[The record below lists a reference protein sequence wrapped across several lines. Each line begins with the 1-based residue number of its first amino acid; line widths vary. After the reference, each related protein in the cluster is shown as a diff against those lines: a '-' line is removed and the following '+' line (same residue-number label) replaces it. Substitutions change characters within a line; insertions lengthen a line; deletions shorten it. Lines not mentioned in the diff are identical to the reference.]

1 MNHRRW
7 MLGLA
12 YGLGLA
18 NVAFAS
24 GGTVRQAT
32 SNNLDY
38 ITVLQLPN
46 GTNDREITRFG
57 REGVAF
63 PNGSEFDPNSVIC
76 GARSRSGHQSN
87 ITVNRPELCDIRLED
102 PNNPGFPDAVTVPS
116 PGNVFPVAADSNAS
130 PAQCPG
136 GVSYQNY
143 TFNAGAGVNDPL
155 VAVFLTWQ
163 IPGAGANDPC
173 YIGLELGSAPCNGRA
188 KYFNS
193 TTATYIPGCGG
204 GGNIWLDAV
213 VFTPFILDLNFR
225 MSGSAQFPGDRG
237 RPVWTIRA
245 EEGNGLGSSTIID
258 DFITTTVIVDNG
270 TGGPLTSQT
279 LALVGDRSV
288 INPKLTPK
296 DLAASFRLL
305 SNPKVS
311 LASGNPYSWSPGRT
325 ILRANIPATISG
337 KFEALFPIN
346 LPFVASSRNTTLP
359 LGTGPRDDERQELGL
374 RRQRGNAD
382 DGSSEIAQIVQGPAI
397 TGDVLGTRWPA
408 QRAFPTRAAGNP
420 AGAKV
425 VSISVTALQVGAV
438 SVGSATGFDALQ
450 LRKDDAVI
458 LNSADQSPQGLLAAA
473 GTTGGAI
480 GEGSRMTPPIPVDP
494 NGAVAFFSFP
504 VAAVVPSADGD
515 FWINT
520 YPFPGDIGGA
530 GPNGTFLGTDTTP
543 DTVLHESFTSQA
555 GAQPYQPLTTGNFMS
570 RVIFTA
576 SNPFAGEDQAPTVVP
591 PVVTK
596 HPGRVGE
603 ATRVPV
609 HVTLQ
614 R

>member
-32 SNNLDY
+32 SNNVDY
-38 ITVLQLPN
+38 ITVIQIPN
-46 GTNDREITRFG
+46 GSNDREITRFG

-76 GARSRSGHQSN
+76 GARSRAAHQSN
-87 ITVNRPELCDIRLED
+87 ISVDRPERVDIRLED
-102 PNNPGFPDAVTVPS
+102 PTNPGFPDVPPDVTA
-116 PGNVFPVAADSNAS
+116 GAATFPAGADSNAA
-130 PAQCPG
+130 PTQCPANLA
-136 GVSYQNY
+136 YTNY
-143 TFNAGAGVNDPL
+143 TFNAGAGINDPL
-155 VAVFLTWQ
+155 VAIFLSWV
-163 IPGAGANDPC
+163 IPGGVTSDPC

-193 TTATYIPGCGG
+193 TTATYIPSCGG

-225 MSGSAQFPGDRG
+225 MSGSSQFAGDRG
-237 RPVWTIRA
+237 RSVWSIRA

-258 DFITTTVIVDNG
+258 DFITATVIVDNG
-270 TGGPLTSQT
+270 TGGPLTTQT

-311 LASGNPYSWSPGRT
+311 LAAGNPYSWSPGRT

-337 KFEALFPIN
+337 KFQALFPIN
-346 LPFVASSRNTTLP
+346 LPFVASSRNTSLP

-382 DGSSEIAQIVQGPAI
+382 DGSSEIALIVQGPAI

-408 QRAFPTRAAGNP
+408 QRVFPSRTGAAGP
-420 AGAKV
+420 KV
-425 VSISVTALQVGAV
+425 VSLNVTALQVIAV
-438 SVGSATGFDALQ
+438 STGSATGFDALQ
-450 LRKDDAVI
+450 LRRDDAVI
-458 LNSADQSPQGLLAAA
+458 LNSADQSPQGLIAAA

-480 GEGSRMTPPIPVDP
+480 GEGSRMTPSIPVDP
-494 NGAVAFFSFP
+494 NALVALFSYPVVAPAVL
-504 VAAVVPSADGD
+504 SADGD
-515 FWINT
+515 FWVNT

-530 GPNGTFLGTDTTP
+530 GSNGTFLGTDTSA

-555 GAQPYQPLTTGNFMS
+555 GAQPYQDVTTGNFMS
-570 RVIFTA
+570 RVVFTA
-576 SNPFAGEDQAPTVVP
+576 SNPFASEDQAPTVVP

-603 ATRVPV
+603 VNRVPV
-609 HVTLQ
+609 HLTLQ